1 MEKDI
6 RYTDKKVDHAW
17 KSSVCLDQPR
27 VSSKKAREATPE
39 VPFNFSSFITSLAVQ
54 ALMSMG
60 ELAPPESEKPSVNL
74 DAARQTIELLV
85 MLREKTKGNLE
96 NQERELLHQL
106 LADLQMKFVAHTSA
120 QPGA

>member
-1 MEKDI
+1 M
-6 RYTDKKVDHAW
+6 
-17 KSSVCLDQPR
+17 
-27 VSSKKAREATPE
+27 
-39 VPFNFSSFITSLAVQ
+39 TSLAVQ